1 MIRYNNPNENWRKRQ
16 TYYDRR
22 ESESGAVI
30 KQIVKT
36 LLVCLAFA
44 LLGWLLS
51 GCTTTKYVP
60 VTETRTEHHWHTD
73 SVKERDS
80 THTERET
87 IIREVD
93 SAAMAKYG
101 VQMQANQRAWLV
113 LQREMENRLRELE
126 HMSANKDTV
135 RDTIPQPYP
144 VTEYVERKRTTFEW
158 LLIIVG
164 IAAIF
169 GGILWLANKIKKYL
183 II

>member
-1 MIRYNNPNENWRKRQ
+1 MISFKNPNDHWRKRQ
-16 TYYDRR
+16 DYYDHKKQ
-22 ESESGAVI
+22 ESGAVI

-60 VTETRTEHHWHTD
+60 VIETHTD
-73 SVKERDS
+73 TLVQRVIERDS
-80 THTERET
+80 IHVHDS
-87 IIREVD
+87 IRVSE
-93 SAAMAKYG
+93 KG
-101 VQMQANQRAWLV
+101 
-113 LQREMENRLRELE
+113 
-126 HMSANKDTV
+126 DTV
-135 RDTIPQPYP
+135 TIERWHTQYRDRWHHDSVYVAHHDTIPQSYP

-158 LLIIVG
+158 LLIIAG

-169 GGILWLANKIKKYL
+169 GGILWLANKVKKYL

>member
-1 MIRYNNPNENWRKRQ
+1 MISFKNPNENWRKRQ
-16 TYYDRR
+16 NYYDRR
-22 ESESGAVI
+22 EQKSGAVI

-60 VTETRTEHHWHTD
+60 VIEHTTDTLLCYSSIRDSIYMHDSIRVSEKGDTVTIERWHTQYRDRWHHD
-73 SVKERDS
+73 SVYVSKIDS
-80 THTERET
+80 
-87 IIREVD
+87 VP
-93 SAAMAKYG
+93 A
-101 VQMQANQRAWLV
+101 
-113 LQREMENRLRELE
+113 
-126 HMSANKDTV
+126 
-135 RDTIPQPYP
+135 PFP

-158 LLIIVG
+158 MLIIIG

>member
-1 MIRYNNPNENWRKRQ
+1 MATTFGNPNDNWRKRQ
-16 TYYDRR
+16 NYYDRR
-22 ESESGAVI
+22 KQESGEVI

-60 VTETRTEHHWHTD
+60 VIEHATD
-73 SVKERDS
+73 TLMQRVVERDS
-80 THTERET
+80 IHVHDS
-87 IIREVD
+87 IRVSE
-93 SAAMAKYG
+93 KG
-101 VQMQANQRAWLV
+101 
-113 LQREMENRLRELE
+113 
-126 HMSANKDTV
+126 DTV
-135 RDTIPQPYP
+135 TIERWHTQYRDRWHHDSIYIAQHDTIPQPYP

-164 IAAIF
+164 IAALF
-169 GGILWLANKIKKYL
+169 GGILWLANKVKKYL

>member
-1 MIRYNNPNENWRKRQ
+1 MISYNNPNENWRKRQ
-16 TYYDRR
+16 TYNDRR
-22 ESESGAVI
+22 ESESGEVI

-60 VTETRTEHHWHTD
+60 VIEHTTD
-73 SVKERDS
+73 TLIQRVVERDS
-80 THTERET
+80 IHVHDS
-87 IIREVD
+87 IRVSE
-93 SAAMAKYG
+93 KG
-101 VQMQANQRAWLV
+101 
-113 LQREMENRLRELE
+113 
-126 HMSANKDTV
+126 DTV
-135 RDTIPQPYP
+135 KIERWHTQYRDRWHHDSVYVAKHDTIPQPYP
-144 VTEYVERKRTTFEW
+144 VKEYVERKRTTFEW
-158 LLIIVG
+158 LLIIAG

>member
-1 MIRYNNPNENWRKRQ
+1 MATTFGNPNDNWRKRQ
-16 TYYDRR
+16 NYYDRR
-22 ESESGAVI
+22 KQEIGEVI

-60 VTETRTEHHWHTD
+60 VIEHTTD
-73 SVKERDS
+73 TLVQRVVERDS
-80 THTERET
+80 IHVHDS
-87 IIREVD
+87 IRVSE
-93 SAAMAKYG
+93 KG
-101 VQMQANQRAWLV
+101 
-113 LQREMENRLRELE
+113 
-126 HMSANKDTV
+126 DTV
-135 RDTIPQPYP
+135 TIERWHTQYRDRWHHDSVYVARHDTIPQPYP

-164 IAAIF
+164 IAALF
-169 GGILWLANKIKKYL
+169 GGILWLANKVKKYL